1 MNTATLP
8 TWDMLTA
15 DGNARRLALFH
26 HIRSWAAQRHA
37 TRHGAATPSRV
48 LAALDALARPM
59 RTRLARLD
67 ASTTQRELAEA
78 AADDLWDAT
87 CATWSM
93 VKAANASGDPPTER
107 VAAELAEVGRWL
119 ARFPVH
125 TAAHDKAV
133 SDLFH
138 AAEVAA

>member
-1 MNTATLP
+1 MNPAALP

-15 DGNARRLALFH
+15 DAEHRRVALLEH
-26 HIRSWAAQRHA
+26 VRQWAAHRHVA
-37 TRHGAATPSRV
+37 TGGQATPSRV
-48 LAALDALARPM
+48 IAALDALARPM

-67 ASTTQRELAEA
+67 ASTTQRELAQA

-87 CATWSM
+87 CATWAM
-93 VKAANASGDPPTER
+93 VKAANAGGEPPTER

-125 TAAHDKAV
+125 AAGHDKALA
-133 SDLFH
+133 DLFH

>member
-15 DGNARRLALFH
+15 DGNHRRLALLEH
-26 HIRSWAAQRHA
+26 VRRWAARRHVA
-37 TRHGAATPSRV
+37 GGRQTPFRV

-59 RTRLARLD
+59 RTRLAR
-67 ASTTQRELAEA
+67 ANAFTTQRELAEA

-93 VKAANASGDPPTER
+93 VKAANAGGEPPTER

-133 SDLFH
+133 SDLFNV
-138 AAEVAA
+138 AEVAA